1 MPSRDAT
8 ANHPEEPRRRRTR
21 RAYHSPKRRLQSERT
36 RQRIVEAGA
45 GLVHEFSSWD
55 WKQLTYRAVGER
67 AQVSERTVYR
77 HFPAEDTLKRAVMQH
92 LVREAGVDL
101 ERLELG
107 EFADTVAKVFHYLST
122 FAIEPAGTPEEP
134 TFVSVDSQRR
144 QALLAAVERAAPAW
158 SDEQRETAAAAL
170 DIFWNLPPY
179 ERLVTVWG
187 FDRQRAAATVSWI
200 IALIEAAIKAGSRP
214 A

>member
-8 ANHPEEPRRRRTR
+8 PEHPATPRRGPSR
-21 RAYHSPKRRLQSERT
+21 RAYHSPKRRQQSERT

-67 AQVSERTVYR
+67 AAVSERTVYR
-77 HFPAEDTLKRAVMQH
+77 YFPTEETLKRAVMQH

-101 ERLELG
+101 ETLELG
-107 EFADTVAKVFHYLST
+107 EFADTVAKVFRYLST

-134 TFVSVDSQRR
+134 TFASVDSQRR

-158 SDEQRETAAAAL
+158 SGEQRETAAAAL

-187 FDRQRAAATVSWI
+187 FDRQRASATVGWI
-200 IALIEAAIKAGSRP
+200 IGLIEAAIAAGDRP